1 MRPERLGGETVGIS
15 AVVVVVFVV
24 VAIVLCVCVFF
35 RSLFLWYQ
43 GGQAGTL

>member
-15 AVVVVVFVV
+15 AVVVV